1 MIEELQRIKPRA
13 RADVEV
19 RLQRVTQG
27 STLVVRH
34 AGGGSLPLTAIG
46 YFAFLQMDGET
57 RLVEIQERI
66 EQRFEGAGVDVHHL
80 CSLIE
85 QLQAKG
91 LLFEDGRAVR
101 AREALEQVG
110 ISARREDSTPPT
122 QSRQNRH
129 NDDVSA
135 LVHAGFAALVG
146 SEFTR
151 AVVKFTEAS
160 EAMPRSM
167 RLARLVDIL
176 ERISKGDQHI
186 ADDPWVGI
194 ERMVA
199 QAIEQRV
206 CPACGGQLRQTA
218 PQVYACEDC
227 SGEFHNE

>member
-1 MIEELQRIKPRA
+1 MIEELRRIKPRA

-19 RLQRVTQG
+19 RLQRVNQG
-27 STLVVRH
+27 STLVVRCS
-34 AGGGSLPLTAIG
+34 GGEPLPLTAIG

-57 RLVEIQERI
+57 RLSEIQERI
-66 EQRFEGAGVDVHHL
+66 EQRFEGAGVDVFHL
-80 CSLIE
+80 CRLIE
-85 QLQAKG
+85 QLQDKG

-101 AREALEQVG
+101 ARQALEQFG
-110 ISARREDSTPPT
+110 ILARREDSSPPSDAT
-122 QSRQNRH
+122 QNRH

-151 AVVKFTEAS
+151 AMGKFREAS
-160 EAMPRSM
+160 QAMPRSM
-167 RLARLVDIL
+167 GLARLADIL
-176 ERISKGDQHI
+176 ERISMGDQHI

-194 ERMVA
+194 ERMVE

-218 PQVYACEDC
+218 SDAYRCEDC
-227 SGEFHNE
+227 SGEFHK